1 VDPEAL
7 TPVVLVVEDDA
18 PLREFYRTT
27 LRHADFRVVA
37 VEDGLDALTWI
48 EQHTPDIIVLDL
60 ALLRVSGRDVQREL
74 RAHAETRDIP
84 IVVVTGDDTSD
95 LNRRE
100 LACVLQKP
108 VTGEELVETVDRCLK
123 KSSLGLHGSSR
134 REAELRN
141 GVSHGN
147 H

>member
-1 VDPEAL
+1 VESEAL
-7 TPVVLVVEDDA
+7 TPVVLIVEDDA

-108 VTGEELVETVDRCLK
+108 VTGEALVETVDRCLK
-123 KSSLGLHGSSR
+123 KSSPGRQSSSR
-134 REAELRN
+134 REAELRH

>member
-1 VDPEAL
+1 
-7 TPVVLVVEDDA
+7 VLVVEDDA
-18 PLREFYRTT
+18 ALRGFYRTT
-27 LRHADFRVVA
+27 LRHADYRVIA

-100 LACVLQKP
+100 LACVLNKP
-108 VTGEELVETVDRCLK
+108 VTGDALVEVVDRCLK
-123 KSSLGLHGSSR
+123 RSPPGLHDSSR
-134 REAELRN
+134 SGAELRN
-141 GVSHGN
+141 GMSDRYD
-147 H
+147 